1 MIKITY
7 DKINESKENNNWRL
21 KTNFP
26 GMVYRCKNDD
36 QWTIEFVNQGCYKLT
51 GYRQKNFI
59 NNKVV
64 SYNQIIVA
72 EYRDYVRNKLTEAF
86 AEKRDFEI
94 EYQILT
100 KNDEKKWVSE
110 KGQGIYTDDGDLSYV
125 EGFISDITEKKQAK
139 KKLAE
144 NEAKFKTLFN
154 KSPLSYMVFNE
165 EGTEII
171 NANTK
176 AIKSYGCSS
185 LNELKNHNKWCEPPY
200 SYHEARKMNKKAIE
214 EGPQQFEWLSKK
226 KNDELFWEHVHLRT
240 IEIDGVK
247 RVVAM
252 SVDITE
258 RKQAEEGLKKKDRKL
273 ERLVAVLKNS
283 KDYIGMIDLEGN
295 PIYHNPAAFEMLGY
309 EKEEKLIIDNVH
321 PVKEAKKIKNEI
333 LPQVKKEG
341 YWEGT
346 NKLVD
351 KAGNII
357 PVRQTI
363 FTVED
368 KSGDIFALAT
378 IMRDITAQKE
388 YERKLEKL
396 SLYDQLT
403 EIYNRFYFEKELQSL
418 EAEENLP
425 ISIISADIDGLK
437 LINDTLGHEFGD
449 KLLQDS
455 VQILENVIR
464 SSDTLARIGGDEFAI
479 LLPDTSEKDT
489 KKIIKRI
496 KTEITAYNDNS
507 PKTPISIS
515 VGSSTAKERK
525 QSLKEVLKKADD
537 AMYLNKLEKS
547 GKVKSSIMSGLMV
560 ALKERDYILEGHT
573 RRVNELVQKMAEKL
587 DLSATKQ
594 ENLRLLAQ
602 VHDLGKVGI
611 PDEILFKEEPLTEQE
626 WQTMK
631 QHPEIGYRIASSSS
645 EFGDIADLI
654 LKHHESF
661 DGTGYPLA
669 IAGKSIPIEDRIL
682 AIVDSFDAMTNDR
695 HYSQAISNREAI
707 KELKRC
713 SGKQFDPELIEIFL
727 SLIE

>member
-1 MIKITY
+1 MTY
-7 DKINESKENNNWRL
+7 EKINESKAKNNTWRL

-26 GMVYRCKNDD
+26 GMVYRCKNDG
-36 QWTIEFVNQGCYKLT
+36 QWTMKFVNQGCYELT
-51 GYRQKNFI
+51 GYRPEDLI
-59 NNKVV
+59 NNKVI
-64 SYNQIIVA
+64 SYNQIISP
-72 EYRDYVRNKLTEAF
+72 EYREHVRNELTEAF
-86 AEKRDFEI
+86 AKKRNFEI
-94 EYQILT
+94 EYQIST
-100 KNDEKKWVSE
+100 KKGRKKWVSE
-110 KGQGIYTDDGDLSYV
+110 KGQGIYTDDGELSYV
-125 EGFISDITEKKQAK
+125 EGFITDITDKKQAE
-139 KKLAE
+139 KKLE
-144 NEAKFKTLFN
+144 ESEAKFKALFN
-154 KSPLSYMVFNE
+154 KSPLSYIVFNK

-176 AIKSYGCSS
+176 AIKAYGCSS
-185 LNELKNHNKWCEPPY
+185 LNELKNYNNWCEPPY
-200 SYHEARKMNKKAIE
+200 SYEDAMKMNKKAIE

-226 KNDELFWEHVHLRT
+226 KNGELFWEQVHLRT
-240 IEIDGVK
+240 LEIGGVE
-247 RVVAM
+247 RIVAM
-252 SVDITE
+252 SVDITD
-258 RKQAEEGLKKKDRKL
+258 RKKAEEDLKKKDRKL

-283 KDYIGMIDLEGN
+283 KDYIGMIDLDGN

-321 PVKEAKKIKNEI
+321 PAKEAKKVKNEAI
-333 LPQVKKEG
+333 PQVKKEG
-341 YWEGT
+341 SWEGT

-363 FTVED
+363 FTIED
-368 KSGDIFALAT
+368 KSGELFAFAT
-378 IMRDITAQKE
+378 IMRDITEQKE

-403 EIYNRFYFEKELQSL
+403 EIYNRFYFEKELNRL
-418 EAEENLP
+418 EEEEILP

-449 KLLQDS
+449 KLLKDS

-479 LLPDTSEKDT
+479 LLPDTSEENV

-496 KTEITAYNDNS
+496 NTEITAYNDNA

-515 VGSSTAKERK
+515 VGGATAKDTK

-611 PDEILFKEEPLTEQE
+611 PDEILFKAESLTEQE

-695 HYSQAISNREAI
+695 HYSQAISTKAAI

-713 SGKQFDPELIEIFL
+713 SGKQFDPELIEVFL
-727 SLIE
+727 SIIK